1 MQTFMQLV
9 GLYAITDPDLLP
21 GMQLVEAAAAAIDG
35 GATIVQYRNKRAD
48 SATRRREA
56 EILNTLCREAG
67 ALLLINDDID
77 LALSCGAHGVHLGQQ
92 DGTIAEARARLGD
105 DAVIGQSCYASLER
119 AITAQAAGANYVAFG
134 RFFASHT
141 KPQAA
146 PAEIA
151 LLAEARAVIDI
162 PIVAIGGVTVANAPA
177 LIRAG
182 ADAVAVIHGLFGATD
197 VAARAREFT
206 ALFNRGPI

>member
-1 MQTFMQLV
+1 MQTFMQII

-21 GMQLVEAAAAAIDG
+21 GPQLVGAAAAAIDG

-56 EILNTLCREAG
+56 GILNTLCREAG
-67 ALLLINDDID
+67 ALLIINDDIE

-92 DGTIAEARARLGD
+92 DGAIAEARARLGD
-105 DAVIGQSCYASLER
+105 DAVIGQSCHASLEL

-146 PAEIA
+146 PAQIA
-151 LLAEARAVIDI
+151 LLTEARAVIDI

-182 ADAVAVIHGLFGATD
+182 ADAVAVIHGLFCATD

-206 ALFNRGPI
+206 ALFNRGPM